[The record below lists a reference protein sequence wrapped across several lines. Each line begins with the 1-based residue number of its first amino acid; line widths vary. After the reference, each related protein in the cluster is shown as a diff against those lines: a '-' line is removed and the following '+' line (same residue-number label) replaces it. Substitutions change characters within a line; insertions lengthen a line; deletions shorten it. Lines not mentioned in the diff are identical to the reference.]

1 MSVLIK
7 GMKMPKHC
15 IDCPM
20 KNNEDDCLVQE
31 LQNWKDWD
39 SMKAGCPLVEVPTP
53 HGRLADCDAVKECL
67 HEVTD
72 CDDKIYALGLLEWA
86 VAKRTVIE
94 AEVEE

>member
-7 GMKMPKHC
+7 GIDMPRNIDESLIFAICDDKAVC
-15 IDCPM
+15 ISTCS
-20 KNNEDDCLVQE
+20 EYE
-31 LQNWKDWD
+31 
-39 SMKAGCPLVEVPTP
+39 AVEVPTP